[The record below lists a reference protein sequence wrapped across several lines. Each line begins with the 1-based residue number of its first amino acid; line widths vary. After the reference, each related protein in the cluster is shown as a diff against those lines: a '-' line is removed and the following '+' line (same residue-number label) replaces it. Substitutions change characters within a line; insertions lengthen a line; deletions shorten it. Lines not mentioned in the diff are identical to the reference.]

1 MTNDHHLHQIS
12 SPGFFSVWIIVY
24 YVRLSSWRKRLLYEF
39 QNNAK
44 WGTKYHNVTLTT
56 LCLTF
61 SLQAS
66 VISTMITF
74 TFFFSFYITFVG
86 RNFSYK
92 YLSRYKN
99 ENEFEENKTKGK
111 LRHSA
116 VRLHSASKIK
126 KKKTKHLSGLT
137 HAKTQD
143 TSMRDLINDYF
154 FKWETK
160 K

>member
-1 MTNDHHLHQIS
+1 MLDILS
-12 SPGFFSVWIIVY
+12 ASFSDFNYDYIHV
-24 YVRLSSWRKRLLYEF
+24 
-39 QNNAK
+39 
-44 WGTKYHNVTLTT
+44 
-56 LCLTF
+56 
-61 SLQAS
+61 
-66 VISTMITF
+66 
-74 TFFFSFYITFVG
+74 FFSFYITFVG